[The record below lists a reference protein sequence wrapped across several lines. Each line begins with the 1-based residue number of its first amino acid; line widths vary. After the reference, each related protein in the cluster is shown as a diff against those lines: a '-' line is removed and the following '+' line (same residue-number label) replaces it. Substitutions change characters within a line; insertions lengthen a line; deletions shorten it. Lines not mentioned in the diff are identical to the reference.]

1 MLLEF
6 GLLDENFS
14 VDIEINAHKNT
25 SCKCQHN
32 INYTTMKKKLTL
44 LQRSGYCSIQSA
56 RCRSG

>member
-14 VDIEINAHKNT
+14 VDIEKNAHKNT
-25 SCKCQHN
+25 SSKCQQW
-32 INYTTMKKKLTL
+32 KKKLTL